1 MFEVIRA
8 YWALI
13 PAIAFAIWLA
23 TMGFPRLL
31 NSKFMNTIA
40 DVEWVKELVMHSAYY
55 GTVVA
60 ASLGYKKEAHETAIL
75 AGIWF
80 VAMMTLSR
88 LLTNRLVELEDHELR
103 TTHRKNAGMTRDV
116 VRYEVKKALEPKA
129 AWTD

>member
-1 MFEVIRA
+1 MFEILSA

-13 PAIAFAIWLA
+13 PATALLIWLVLV
-23 TMGFPRLL
+23 GFPRAM

-55 GTVVA
+55 GTVLA
-60 ASLGYKKEAHETAIL
+60 TLLGYRKDAHETAIL

-88 LLTNRLVELEDHELR
+88 LLTNRLVELDDHELR

-116 VRYEVKKALEPKA
+116 VRTEVKKALDVKTS
-129 AWTD
+129 WSD